1 AVVRLV
7 KVQLLAGDA
16 DHIDAVGSA
25 AGEQSVI
32 DCTLIELGAQQVISN
47 CQTRLAGTG
56 STGNINSIYFGDKR
70 RQIDIHYQLTYQ
82 ARETV
87 GEIKARGALLDQ
99 SRKTFRGTLD
109 FMRGARGAK
118 GKEEEYAVL
127 LSPEVRN
134 QSIPLMLCA
143 EDAVEGQHAASA
155 GKVDENKLFYLMSRG
170 LSETEAKKLVIEAA
184 FQPILAEVPLAAL
197 QQEISDYVQG
207 RLSHQ
212 TDEGKRLVYLD
223 NGATTQ
229 KPLSVIRAIE
239 QYYTTSNAN
248 PHRGAYELSVQAT
261 EIYENTR
268 EKVRDFLGAAK
279 ISEIIFTKNATESLN
294 LIAYSYGMN
303 FIQAGDE
310 IVISIA
316 EHHSNLVPWQQVA
329 KAKGAVLKYLYVNTD
344 GVLSEEELDSKITGK
359 TKLVAVTHVS
369 NVLGII
375 NPVKRIAEKA
385 HAVGAVVVVDG
396 AQSIPHLPVN
406 VRELDVD
413 FFVFSGHKML
423 APMGIGVLY
432 GKEKLLDAMPP
443 FLFGG
448 DMIEYVQ
455 EQETTFAPLPAK
467 FEAGTQNVGEPWA
480 CRRRLTT

>member
-1 AVVRLV
+1 MSNNYLEDFP
-7 KVQLLAGDA
+7 LL
-16 DHIDAVGSA
+16 
-25 AGEQSVI
+25 
-32 DCTLIELGAQQVISN
+32 
-47 CQTRLAGTG
+47 
-56 STGNINSIYFGDKR
+56 K
-70 RQIDIHYQLTYQ
+70 
-82 ARETV
+82 
-87 GEIKARGALLDQ
+87 
-99 SRKTFRGTLD
+99 
-109 FMRGARGAK
+109 
-118 GKEEEYAVL
+118 
-127 LSPEVRN
+127 
-134 QSIPLMLCA
+134 
-143 EDAVEGQHAASA
+143 
-155 GKVDENKLFYLMSRG
+155 
-170 LSETEAKKLVIEAA
+170 
-184 FQPILAEVPLAAL
+184 
-197 QQEISDYVQG
+197 
-207 RLSHQ
+207 Q

-467 FEAGTQNVGEPWA
+467 FEAGTQNVGGAMGLSAAIDYLNRVGMSAIEECEKELVRYAITKLSKLPYITLYGCGDLVDKTGVISFNVQDVHPHDVSTILDADGIAIRAGHHCAHPLLQYLGVNATCRASLYFYNTKDDVDALIDSLSRVRKVMGYEPK
-480 CRRRLTT
+480 